1 VALIAVV
8 TALKPVRTILKQLVA
23 VAVRA
28 KLALTRPLALE
39 EKVETA

>member
-1 VALIAVV
+1 MALMAVV

-23 VAVRA
+23 VAVLA
-28 KLALTRPLALE
+28 KLAPTRPQVLE